1 MTTWRTGT
9 LGEEIELV
17 YGKSLPERS
26 RLAGPVQ
33 VFGSNGVVGT
43 HVEASVAGP
52 GIVVGRKGSVGEI
65 AFAPKDFWPI
75 DTTYYVVRKH
85 DHNWR
90 FLYHLL
96 RYCDLTGLNSHST
109 IPGLNREDAYK
120 IEVSLPDRDA
130 EDDLASVLDWI
141 EEAAQL
147 ESEAVDRTERLKA
160 AAMQK
165 LFSRGLR
172 GEPQKESEIGPVPE
186 SWDLVEFGEVRE
198 FLQYGT
204 SVRCTLEPSEHPVLR
219 IPNIEPGRV
228 NSTELKY
235 CDLPSAEASKYVLED
250 GDLLFIRTNGVIE
263 RLGSCAVYEGSPEA
277 ALFASYLIRARLA
290 ENVLPK
296 FAAYFY
302 GSALGTSVVAGR
314 ATPASDGKYNLN
326 TGTIDA
332 LPLPL
337 PPTIEEQQEIV
348 DVLDALDRK
357 TDLHRRKH
365 EVLDQL
371 FESLLHK
378 LMTGEVPV
386 DDLDLTALPTLD
398 GSAA

>member
-1 MTTWRTGT
+1 MTVWRVAT
-9 LGEEIELV
+9 LGDEIELA

-26 RLAGPVQ
+26 RIEGPVD
-33 VFGSNGVVGT
+33 VYGSNGAVGS
-43 HVEASVAGP
+43 HNESCVPGP
-52 GIVVGRKGSVGEI
+52 GIVVGRKGSVGEV
-65 AFAPKDFWPI
+65 AYSSSEFWPI
-75 DTTYYVVRKH
+75 DTTYYVVQKR

-109 IPGLNREDAYK
+109 VPGLNREDPYK
-120 IEVSLPDRDA
+120 VQDSLPDRA
-130 EDDLASVLDWI
+130 VEYRLASALDWI
-141 EEAAQL
+141 EAAAGK
-147 ESEAVDRTERLKA
+147 ESDAMVQTGQLKA
-160 AAMQK
+160 AAMHQ

-172 GEPQKESEIGPVPE
+172 EEPQKETEIGPIPE
-186 SWDLVEFGEVRE
+186 TWDVVRLGQVRE

-204 SVRCTLEPSEHPVLR
+204 SVPCTLEPKPYPVLR

-228 NSTELKY
+228 NAAELKY
-235 CDLPSAEASKYVLED
+235 CDLAPAQAHKYLLQH

-263 RLGSCAVYEGSPEA
+263 RLGSCAVYEGQPEP
-277 ALFASYLIRARLA
+277 ALFASYLIRARLVA
-290 ENVLPK
+290 RALPK
-296 FAAYFY
+296 FVAYFY
-302 GSALGTSVVAGR
+302 GSMLGTSLVAGR

-337 PPTIEEQQEIV
+337 PPTTAEQQEII
-348 DVLDALDRK
+348 DVLDALNRK
-357 TDLHRRKH
+357 IDLHRRKR

-371 FESLLHK
+371 FMSLLHK
-378 LMTGEVPV
+378 LMTGEVSV
-386 DDLDLTALPTLD
+386 DGLDLNALPAGD

>member
-1 MTTWRTGT
+1 MTTWRTAM
-9 LGEEIELV
+9 LGEEIELA

-26 RLAGPVQ
+26 RLAGAVQ

-52 GIVVGRKGSVGEI
+52 GIVVGRKGSVGEV
-65 AFAPKDFWPI
+65 AFAPDDFWPI
-75 DTTYYVVRKH
+75 DTTYYVVPKN

-120 IEVSLPDRDA
+120 VEVSLPDRGA
-130 EDDLASVLDWI
+130 EDDLASVLDLI

-147 ESEAVDRTERLKA
+147 ESEAVARTQRVRAE
-160 AAMQK
+160 AMQQ

-172 GEPQKESEIGPVPE
+172 GEAQKETEIGPIPE
-186 SWDLVEFGEVRE
+186 SWNLVELGDVRE

-204 SVRCTLEPSEHPVLR
+204 SVRCSVEPNEYPVLR

-228 NSTELKY
+228 NGTDLKY
-235 CDLPSAEASKYVLED
+235 CDLPGAEANKYLLEE

-263 RLGSCAVYEGSPEA
+263 RLGSCAVYEGDPRA
-277 ALFASYLIRARLA
+277 ALFASYVIRARLSESA
-290 ENVLPK
+290 LPK
-296 FAAYFY
+296 FVAYFY
-302 GSALGTSVVAGR
+302 GSALGTSLVAGR

-337 PPTIEEQQEIV
+337 PPTVEEQREMV

-357 TDLHRRKH
+357 IGLHRRKGDI
-365 EVLDQL
+365 LDQL
-371 FESLLHK
+371 LKSLLHK
-378 LMTGEVPV
+378 LMTGEVSV
-386 DDLDLTALPTLD
+386 DDLDLSALQKPE
-398 GSAA
+398 GSDA